1 MVFHRLVIC
10 RFYGTKWFVSFT
22 VWKRWLLFCLFLLSL
37 WNDACSWC
45 AVLKLML
52 LSFVAWSILKK
63 KKKKKKKMRKKKK
76 KKRRVFEI
84 YFFVFFWHSYKNMHN
99 CVIEKQWNEMEK
111 RLNYRY
117 LFCGVC
123 MCVCVCV
130 CVCVRVCVCVCV
142 CVEARLSCLDRETQQ
157 DPHWW

>member
-1 MVFHRLVIC
+1 
-10 RFYGTKWFVSFT
+10 
-22 VWKRWLLFCLFLLSL
+22 
-37 WNDACSWC
+37 
-45 AVLKLML
+45 ML

-63 KKKKKKKMRKKKK
+63 KKEKKD
-76 KKRRVFEI
+76 
-84 YFFVFFWHSYKNMHN
+84 FVFFWHSYKNMHN

-142 CVEARLSCLDRETQQ
+142 LRPALVV
-157 DPHWW
+157 